1 MLIQLVQINRY
12 MLRKKLPKY
21 ENGIGERGKKRNKK
35 EACNYNYKMLWTARQ
50 EVLIHVVNLRFYYI
64 IYEI

>member
-1 MLIQLVQINRY
+1 MLIQLEQINCNT
-12 MLRKKLPKY
+12 LRKKLPKY
-21 ENGIGERGKKRNKK
+21 ENEIEEKKRNKK